1 MPPSRPPLPPTQG
14 PGPTCERPVSL
25 WARDLPA
32 DVSVGAHSHAW
43 GQLTYAHNGMMRV
56 SAEGPDQRKN
66 AWIVPPQRAIW
77 IAPHVVHEVTM
88 LEAACLSPLRIHA
101 SRDPF
106 RGEACRV
113 VEVSG
118 LLRELI
124 AALETGGR
132 PREPGRAHLLGELIL
147 DELARAPSRPIRVP
161 LPRDKRLKGLCEAL
175 IDAPGDT
182 RTLAG
187 WARAAGASER
197 TLARLFAR
205 ELGMSF
211 GQWRQQVRLAHG
223 ASLIARGMPLWQV
236 AQQLGYASQSAF
248 TAMFRKTFGSTPSAF
263 FTGERRRRDQMA
275 AVNDQKLM
283 TKRAPTPAGRA

>member
-1 MPPSRPPLPPTQG
+1 MRYQRTEVPPTPG
-14 PGPTCERPVSL
+14 PGPTGERPVTL

-43 GQLTYAHNGMMRV
+43 GQLTYARNGMVRV
-56 SAEGPDQRKN
+56 SAEGSS
-66 AWIVPPQRAIW
+66 WIVPPQRAIW
-77 IAPHVVHEVTM
+77 IAPEVVHEVTM

-106 RGEACRV
+106 RGERCRV

-124 AALETGGR
+124 AALELGER
-132 PREPGRAHLLGELIL
+132 PREPQRAALLGELIL

-161 LPRDKRLKGLCEAL
+161 LPADKRLKSLCEAL
-175 IDAPGDT
+175 VDAPGDT
-182 RTLAG
+182 RTLAD
-187 WARAAGASER
+187 WAHAAGASER
-197 TLARLFAR
+197 TLARLFER

-223 ASLIARGMPLWQV
+223 ASLIARGLPLWQV

-248 TAMFRKTFGSTPSAF
+248 TAMFRKTFGTTPSAF
-263 FTGERRRRDQMA
+263 FDGERRTAIRS
-275 AVNDQKLM
+275 
-283 TKRAPTPAGRA
+283 

>member
-1 MPPSRPPLPPTQG
+1 MPAARATLPPTPG
-14 PGPTCERPVSL
+14 PGPTGACPVSL
-25 WARDLPA
+25 WARNLPA

-43 GQLTYAHNGMMRV
+43 GQLTYAANGMVRV
-56 SAEGPDQRKN
+56 SAEN
-66 AWIVPPQRAIW
+66 SSWIVPPQRAIW
-77 IAPHVVHEVTM
+77 IAPEVVHEVTM

-106 RGEACRV
+106 GGERCRV
-113 VEVSG
+113 VEVSN

-124 AALETGGR
+124 AALETGEQ
-132 PREPGRAHLLGELIL
+132 PRDPARAALLGELIL

-161 LPRDKRLKGLCEAL
+161 LPSDKRLRGLCQAL
-175 IDAPGDT
+175 LDAPGDT

-197 TLARLFAR
+197 TLARLFER

-223 ASLIARGMPLWQV
+223 ASLIARGLPLWQV

-248 TAMFRKTFGSTPSAF
+248 TAMFRKTFGSTPTAF
-263 FTGERRRRDQMA
+263 FAG
-275 AVNDQKLM
+275 
-283 TKRAPTPAGRA
+283 KRSQRSES

>member
-1 MPPSRPPLPPTQG
+1 MQPVRPTLPPTQG
-14 PGPTCERPVSL
+14 PGPTDARPVSL

-56 SAEGPDQRKN
+56 SAQDSS
-66 AWIVPPQRAIW
+66 WIVPPQRALW

-106 RGEACRV
+106 GGERCRV
-113 VEVSG
+113 VEVSS

-124 AALETGGR
+124 AALETGEQ
-132 PREPGRAHLLGELIL
+132 PRDPRRAFLLGELIL

-161 LPRDKRLKGLCEAL
+161 LPRDKRLKGLCEGL
-175 IDAPGDT
+175 IAAPGDT
-182 RTLAG
+182 QTLAD
-187 WARAAGASER
+187 WARAVGASER
-197 TLARLFAR
+197 TLARLFER

-223 ASLIARGMPLWQV
+223 ACLIARGLPLWQV

-248 TAMFRKTFGSTPSAF
+248 TAMFRKTFGTTPSAF
-263 FTGERRRRDQMA
+263 F
-275 AVNDQKLM
+275 
-283 TKRAPTPAGRA
+283 AGDRGLKN